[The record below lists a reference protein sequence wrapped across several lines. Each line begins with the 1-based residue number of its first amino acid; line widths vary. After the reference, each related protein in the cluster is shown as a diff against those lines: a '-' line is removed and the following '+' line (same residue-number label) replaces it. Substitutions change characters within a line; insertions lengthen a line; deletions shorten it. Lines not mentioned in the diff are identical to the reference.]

1 MMNKKMFSLLIWIL
15 AFAALLVVAYVFYSN
30 NKAGNLI
37 TPPQSTNDQQKTVNP
52 NNKVD
57 EVPSETEAA
66 ADSTKSESDK
76 VMAPDFAL
84 NDMDGNSIKLSDYK
98 DKIVVLNFWAVWCK
112 YCIKEMP
119 DLDKLNKEL
128 NDEGDGVV
136 LAVNVQE
143 SKETVQKYLDSNDF
157 DIKVVLD
164 ENGTVVDTYGV
175 DGFPTTFLVNKDGS
189 VYAYIPGLTDIDTL
203 RTLID
208 KMRNGE
214 PLN

>member
-1 MMNKKMFSLLIWIL
+1 MNKKKLSLLIWIL
-15 AFAALLVVAYVFYSN
+15 VFAALLVVAYVFYSN

-37 TPPQSTNDQQKTVNP
+37 TPPQSTTDQQKTVK
-52 NNKVD
+52 NKVD
-57 EVPSETEAA
+57 EGPSETQAAPDSSKTEA
-66 ADSTKSESDK
+66 EK
-76 VMAPDFAL
+76 VMAPDFTL
-84 NDMDGNSIKLSDYK
+84 MDMDGNSIKLSDYK

-128 NDEGDGVV
+128 NDEGDGIV

-157 DIKVVLD
+157 DIKVLLD

-175 DGFPTTFLVNKDGS
+175 DGFPTTLLVNKDGS

-203 RTLID
+203 RTLIN

-214 PLN
+214 PLK